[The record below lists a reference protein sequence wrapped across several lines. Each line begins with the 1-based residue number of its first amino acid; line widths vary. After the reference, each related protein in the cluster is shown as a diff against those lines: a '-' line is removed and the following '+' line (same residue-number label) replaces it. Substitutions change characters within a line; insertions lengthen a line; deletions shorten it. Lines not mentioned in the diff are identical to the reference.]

1 MNDKVVLDA
10 SALLALIQKENGAD
24 VIRPLLKRAVMSTVN
39 VTEVLTTLQRVEIQP
54 KDAIISICDFMLEL
68 IPFDIEQAQCAAE
81 LQPYV
86 RHKGLSLGDRACIA
100 LGQKLQAPI
109 YTADK
114 IWGELQLDN
123 TTINVIR

>member
-1 MNDKVVLDA
+1 MTDKVVLDA
-10 SALLALIQKENGAD
+10 SALLALIQNETGAD
-24 VIRPLLKRAVMSTVN
+24 VIRPLLKRSVMSTIN
-39 VTEVLTTLQRVEIQP
+39 VAEVLTALQRVEIQP
-54 KDAIISICDFMLEL
+54 KDAIVSIRDVILGI
-68 IPFDIEQAQCAAE
+68 IPFDVEQAQCAAE

-123 TTINVIR
+123 ITINIIR

>member
-1 MNDKVVLDA
+1 MSGKIVLDA
-10 SALLALIQKENGAD
+10 SALLALIQNETGAD

-39 VTEVLTTLQRVEIQP
+39 IAEVLTALQRVEIQP
-54 KDAIISICDFMLEL
+54 KEAITFICDV
-68 IPFDIEQAQCAAE
+68 IQGIVPFDVEQAQCAAE

-86 RHKGLSLGDRACIA
+86 RHKGSSLGDRACIA
-100 LGQKLQAPI
+100 LGQKLQAPV

-123 TTINVIR
+123 ITINIIR

>member
-1 MNDKVVLDA
+1 MNNKVVLDA
-10 SALLALIQKENGAD
+10 SALLTLIQNEKEAD
-24 VIRPLLKRAVMSTVN
+24 VVKPLLKRAVMSTIN
-39 VTEVLTTLQRVEIQP
+39 VTEVLAALQRVEIQP
-54 KDAIISICDFMLEL
+54 KDAIVSINDVIQEL
-68 IPFDIEQAQCAAE
+68 IPFDVEQAQCVAE
-81 LQPYV
+81 LQLYV

-123 TTINVIR
+123 ITINIIR

>member
-1 MNDKVVLDA
+1 MNNKVVLDA
-10 SALLALIQKENGAD
+10 SALLALIQNEKGAD
-24 VIRPLLKRAVMSTVN
+24 VVKPLLKRAVMSTIN
-39 VTEVLTTLQRVEIQP
+39 VTEVLAALQRVEIQP
-54 KDAIISICDFMLEL
+54 KDAIVSISDVIQEL
-68 IPFDIEQAQCAAE
+68 IPFDVEQAQCVAE

-100 LGQKLQAPI
+100 LGLKLQAPI

-123 TTINVIR
+123 ISINIIR

>member
-10 SALLALIQKENGAD
+10 SALLALIQDEAGAD
-24 VIRPLLKRAVMSTVN
+24 VVRPLLKRAAMSTIN
-39 VTEVLTTLQRVEIQP
+39 VAEVLTALQRVDIQP
-54 KDAIISICDFMLEL
+54 KDAIVSIGDIIQEL
-68 IPFDIEQAQCAAE
+68 VPFDVKQAQCAAE

-123 TTINVIR
+123 ITINIIR

>member
-1 MNDKVVLDA
+1 MSDKVVLDA
-10 SALLALIQKENGAD
+10 SALLALIQNEPGAD
-24 VIRPLLKRAVMSTVN
+24 VIRALLKRAVMSTIN
-39 VTEVLTTLQRVEIQP
+39 VAEVLTALQRVEIQP
-54 KDAIISICDFMLEL
+54 KDAIVSICDVIQGI
-68 IPFDIEQAQCAAE
+68 IPFDVEQAQCTAE

-100 LGQKLQAPI
+100 LGQKLQVPV

-123 TTINVIR
+123 IVINIIR